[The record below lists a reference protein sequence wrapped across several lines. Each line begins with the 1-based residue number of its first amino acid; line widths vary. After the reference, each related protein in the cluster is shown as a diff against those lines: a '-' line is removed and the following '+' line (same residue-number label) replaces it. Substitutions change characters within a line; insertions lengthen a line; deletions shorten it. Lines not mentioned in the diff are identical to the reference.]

1 MYEKMFEPIKIRGLE
16 MKNRVVYSAAGTKFS
31 GKQGSFVTDKLID
44 YHVARVKGGSGLNI
58 VEVSSVHTPSAPR
71 NFLSISEDM
80 YVPGL
85 KKLVDAIH
93 EAGGKAAI
101 QLWQGGMAV
110 GSDRTAQ
117 ILVSSDTPVS
127 AEMTLPAITLDQMKE
142 VVDCFGKAAKRA
154 SDCGFDAVEFH
165 CAHNYLPHSFLSGGM
180 NRRTDEYGG
189 SLENRAKFPLECI
202 RAIRANLREDMPLFM
217 RIDAQ
222 DDYLENGMT
231 IDDTITF
238 CNWAKEA
245 GVDVLDVSRGN
256 FISAAIKYE
265 VPSIDTPQ
273 GFNIDNAAKIR
284 QGTGMLT
291 IGVGRINTPDI
302 AEKTLAEDKVD
313 MVVMCRAQYVD
324 PEFLNKVK
332 DGRLD
337 EITYCIGCNQG
348 CYDGFENMDV
358 PHVTCLL
365 NPAIG
370 REKECA
376 LIPAKKSETV
386 LIAGGGIAGL
396 KAAITL
402 KQRGHN
408 PVIMEA
414 KDTLGGQF
422 VLAGKA
428 PRKKEMEDAV
438 VLMAK
443 QAKKLGVD
451 IRLNTKVTAET
462 IQQMKPHTFINAIGA
477 APLIPD
483 IPGTDLACVV
493 NSHEVL
499 AGTKELTGNIVVI
512 GGGLVGTE
520 TAEFAAARGCKVT
533 ILEMLPQIA
542 SDLGSVR
549 KTCVL
554 ENVYAAGIT
563 PVCEATVKEI
573 QPGKVI
579 AEKGGEI
586 LTFDCD
592 FAVLAIGSKA
602 RCGKE
607 LEAACRENGVAYFC
621 VGDACGARRA
631 LVAVRE
637 AFDVALTFDRE
648 DVRRDALKPKKRVF
662 LTGASGTMGQETLKQ
677 LLNRSSRFNVRA
689 IVRDSEKNRALMKKF
704 ACPALEIVW
713 GDMADYDTIFRCVT
727 VSDYVLHKIGR
738 AHV

>member
-71 NFLSISEDM
+71 NFLSISEDL
-80 YVPGL
+80 YIPGL

-101 QLWQGGMAV
+101 QLWQGGLAV

-117 ILVSSDTPVS
+117 ILVSSDMPVS
-127 AEMTLPAITLDQMKE
+127 PEMTIPGITIEQMQE
-142 VVDCFGKAAKRA
+142 IVECYGKAVRRA

-180 NRRTDEYGG
+180 NHRTDEYGG
-189 SLENRAKFPLECI
+189 SLKNRAKFPLECI

-217 RIDAQ
+217 RIDAH

-231 IDDTITF
+231 LEDTITF

-273 GFNIDNAAKIR
+273 GFNIDNAAAIR
-284 QGTGMLT
+284 KGTGMLT

-302 AEKTLAEDKVD
+302 AEKALAEDKVD

-332 DGRLD
+332 AGRLD
-337 EITYCIGCNQG
+337 EITYCIGCDQG
-348 CYDGFENMDV
+348 CYDGFENMDI

-370 REKECA
+370 REKECE
-376 LIPAKKSETV
+376 LIPAEKPETV

-402 KQRGHN
+402 KKRGHN
-408 PVIMEA
+408 PVLMEESSS
-414 KDTLGGQF
+414 LGGQF

-438 VLMAK
+438 ILMGK
-443 QAKKLGVD
+443 QAEKLGVD
-451 IRLNTKVTAET
+451 IRLNSKVTADT
-462 IQQMKPHTFINAIGA
+462 IREMKPHSFIN
-477 APLIPD
+477 D
-483 IPGTDLACVV
+483 PGYPGQRPGLCGEFPR
-493 NSHEVL
+493 SPCRHE
-499 AGTKELTGNIVVI
+499 GHKRKCRRHRRRSGRYGN
-512 GGGLVGTE
+512 G
-520 TAEFAAARGCKVT
+520 
-533 ILEMLPQIA
+533 
-542 SDLGSVR
+542 
-549 KTCVL
+549 
-554 ENVYAAGIT
+554 
-563 PVCEATVKEI
+563 
-573 QPGKVI
+573 
-579 AEKGGEI
+579 
-586 LTFDCD
+586 
-592 FAVLAIGSKA
+592 
-602 RCGKE
+602 
-607 LEAACRENGVAYFC
+607 
-621 VGDACGARRA
+621 
-631 LVAVRE
+631 
-637 AFDVALTFDRE
+637 
-648 DVRRDALKPKKRVF
+648 
-662 LTGASGTMGQETLKQ
+662 
-677 LLNRSSRFNVRA
+677 
-689 IVRDSEKNRALMKKF
+689 
-704 ACPALEIVW
+704 
-713 GDMADYDTIFRCVT
+713 
-727 VSDYVLHKIGR
+727 
-738 AHV
+738 